1 VWQLQEL
8 GRFRAVYE
16 HGSLSAAA
24 RALGLSQPSLSRSL
38 QRLEQAVGA
47 PLFERH
53 TRSLRPTELATAMH
67 RQAIRVLDESAGLDR
82 LVAAFHDGRSGL
94 VRIGCGPFVPDLLS
108 QRLAGPLQR
117 SRDSAEAAG
126 VRLEVHSD
134 HFEALCE
141 GLYAYRYDFLVYD
154 GRKRSAL
161 PDRDD
166 VEELPLVQLP
176 LKMVAPADWLRG
188 KNAVA
193 TQDSDA
199 ALALMARHPWALPR
213 VAPEYRRQ
221 IAPWFHDQLVARR
234 GAEFQMATISSC
246 LALCRAGRAITV
258 APRSLINDDLT
269 AGRLVVLPLDPGV
282 TVSACAYRLRSHPL
296 SQAASEVWRL
306 LKRGALGQE
315 E

>member
-1 VWQLQEL
+1 MWQLQEL
-8 GRFRAVYE
+8 ARFRAVYE

-24 RALGLSQPSLSRSL
+24 RALGLSQPALSRSL
-38 QRLEQAVGA
+38 QRLEQSAGA
-47 PLFERH
+47 PLFQRH
-53 TRSLRPTELATAMH
+53 TRALRPTELADTMH
-67 RQAIRVLDESAGLDR
+67 RQVTRILDEAGGLDR
-82 LVAAFHDGRSGL
+82 LVEAFHDGRSGL

-108 QRLAGPLQR
+108 QRLAAPLQR
-117 SRDSAEAAG
+117 SRGARGAG

-154 GRKRSAL
+154 GRQRSAL
-161 PDRDD
+161 PDHDD

-176 LKMVAPADWLRG
+176 LQVVAPAAWLVG
-188 KNAVA
+188 KEAAAV
-193 TQDSDA
+193 SNGDA
-199 ALALMARHPWALPR
+199 ALAFMAERPWALPR

-221 IAPWFHDQLVARR
+221 IAPWFRDLLVARR

-246 LALCRAGRAITV
+246 LALCRAGRAVTV
-258 APRSLINDDLT
+258 APLSLIEDDLA
-269 AGRLVVLPLDPGV
+269 AGRFKVLPLDPGV

-306 LKRGALGQE
+306 LKRGALGQSE
-315 E
+315 

>member
-1 VWQLQEL
+1 MWQLQEL
-8 GRFRAVYE
+8 ARFRAVYE

-24 RALGLSQPSLSRSL
+24 RALGLSQPALSRSL
-38 QRLEQAVGA
+38 QRLEQIAGA
-47 PLFERH
+47 PLFQRH
-53 TRSLRPTELATAMH
+53 TRALRPTELADTMH
-67 RQAIRVLDESAGLDR
+67 RQVTRILDEAGGLDR
-82 LVAAFHDGRSGL
+82 LVEAFHDGRSGL

-108 QRLAGPLQR
+108 QRLAAPLQR
-117 SRDSAEAAG
+117 SRGARGAG

-134 HFEALCE
+134 HFESLCE

-161 PDRDD
+161 PDHDD

-176 LKMVAPADWLRG
+176 LKVVAPAAWLVG
-188 KNAVA
+188 KEAA
-193 TQDSDA
+193 AASDGGA
-199 ALALMARHPWALPR
+199 ALAFMAERPWALPR

-221 IAPWFHDQLVARR
+221 IAPWFRDLLVARR

-246 LALCRAGRAITV
+246 LALCRAGRAVTV
-258 APRSLINDDLT
+258 APLSLIEDDLD
-269 AGRLVVLPLDPGV
+269 AGRFKVLPLDAGV

-306 LKRGALGQE
+306 LKRGALGQSD
-315 E
+315 

>member
-1 VWQLQEL
+1 MWQLQEL
-8 GRFRAVYE
+8 ARFRAVYE

-24 RALGLSQPSLSRSL
+24 RALGLSQPALSRSL
-38 QRLEQAVGA
+38 QRLEQSAGA
-47 PLFERH
+47 PLFQRH
-53 TRSLRPTELATAMH
+53 TRSLRATELADTLH
-67 RQAIRVLDESAGLDR
+67 RQVTRILDEAAGLDR
-82 LVAAFHDGRSGL
+82 LVEAFHDGRSGL

-117 SRDSAEAAG
+117 SRSTMDAG
-126 VRLEVHSD
+126 VRLEIHSD
-134 HFEALCE
+134 HFESLCE

-154 GRKRSAL
+154 GRQGSAL

-176 LKMVAPADWLRG
+176 LQVVAPASWLVG
-188 KNAVA
+188 KNAA
-193 TQDSDA
+193 AASDGDA
-199 ALALMARHPWALPR
+199 ALAFMAARPWALPR

-221 IAPWFHDQLVARR
+221 IAPWFRELLVARR

-246 LALCRAGRAITV
+246 LALCRAGRAVTV
-258 APRSLINDDLT
+258 APRSLIEDDLS
-269 AGRLVVLPLDPGV
+269 AGRLKVLPLDAGV

-306 LKRGALGQE
+306 LKRGALERAG
-315 E
+315 